1 MAAEEIEGRPLTR
14 QEQLRMRQYPTR
26 ATPVPEVADF
36 FDTEQYLRNA
46 LVSIMNPEM
55 ENITASPK
63 FWSVVQ
69 EVFITK
75 NKQELKLLKQILRI
89 GQRRGRLFRF
99 NRDNTYEE
107 LAMLDKCPPELKD
120 AVLGFVIKHKLHINK
135 QSTPYTKEQVMKQ
148 KEQDRE
154 RQSQEQQQMG
164 KEDTRTKEKE
174 RQNKVAEKYERQSMS
189 KEDDLLQ
196 AEKALE
202 QQKIRDK
209 VRKKIE
215 EQKYGAEPD
224 DWEYKRDDDEPI
236 GRGLRM
242 KGGRI
247 KIHGNYYKK
256 V

>member
-46 LVSIMNPEM
+46 LVSVMNPEI
-55 ENITASPK
+55 EDITASPK

-99 NRDNTYEE
+99 NRNNTYEE
-107 LAMLDKCPPELKD
+107 LDMLDKCPPELKD
-120 AVLGFVIKHKLHINK
+120 AVLGFVIKNKLHINSSSPSLNKEDIVKERK
-135 QSTPYTKEQVMKQ
+135 QTKLKQ
-148 KEQDRE
+148 RQE
-154 RQSQEQQQMG
+154 RQEMA
-164 KEDTRTKEKE
+164 KEDRPKETA
-174 RQNKVAEKYERQSMS
+174 RQNKIIEKYERQDMA
-189 KEDDLLQ
+189 KEDALLQ